1 MVISRKSALYWFRF
15 QCNRNWNQCNTDSW
29 TVTVM
34 FENDL
39 SQWGRNITFM
49 MVLMCWPFWFIPSY
63 IHFSIR
69 PSQQW
74 VIINLKYNRLE
85 IWWRHQKNH
94 VTLVAILV
102 FLKNLVL
109 NHIHAKFHTLGLTCS
124 GFMIRGP
131 LAMLSPPVY
140 LMSKE
145 TQPG

>member
-15 QCNRNWNQCNTDSW
+15 QGDRNWNQCNTDSW
-29 TVTVM
+29 IVTVM

-39 SQWGRNITFM
+39 SQWGRNITFI
-49 MVLMCWPFWFIPSY
+49 MVLMC
-63 IHFSIR
+63 
-69 PSQQW
+69 W

-109 NHIHAKFHTLGLTCS
+109 NHIHAKFHILGLTCS
-124 GFMIRGP
+124 GFMIRDP